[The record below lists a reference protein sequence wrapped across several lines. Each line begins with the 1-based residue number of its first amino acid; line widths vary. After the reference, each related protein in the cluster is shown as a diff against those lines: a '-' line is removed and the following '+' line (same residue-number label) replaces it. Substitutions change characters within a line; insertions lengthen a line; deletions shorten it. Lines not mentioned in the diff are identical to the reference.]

1 MARHKDL
8 QAIIDKGGCLDNLS
22 TIAGCIISHNLSLDM
37 DDDTL
42 RARLI
47 ALPYIA
53 DIEPHIFQIAVQFLR
68 RREKSRTV

>member
-1 MARHKDL
+1 MTRHKNIA
-8 QAIIDKGGCLDNLS
+8 AILDRGGCLDDLS
-22 TIAGCIISHNLSLDM
+22 TVAGCIISHGLSLDM

-53 DIEPHIFQIAVQFLR
+53 DIEPNIFRMVVQFLR
-68 RREKSRTV
+68 KRKMDADK